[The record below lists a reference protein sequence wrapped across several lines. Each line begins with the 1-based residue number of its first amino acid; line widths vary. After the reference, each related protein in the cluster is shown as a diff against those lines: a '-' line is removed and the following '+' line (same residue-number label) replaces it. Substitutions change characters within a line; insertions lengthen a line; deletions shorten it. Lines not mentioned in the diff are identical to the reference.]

1 MIDLGSI
8 AGLHGHEH
16 ELRTYRVSCDLRLP
30 VTVPSEKR
38 TEIKLPTR
46 S

>member
-8 AGLHGHEH
+8 AGMYGHQHGP
-16 ELRTYRVSCDLRLP
+16 RTYRVSCDRRLP